1 MADKLW
7 FFYAL
12 GAAIVWGLGY
22 VLSQKLLQ
30 QYEMSTTFLIFM
42 CCLLALP
49 LYFTLSFAM
58 GDFQDGMDL
67 LRRDWR
73 AFALVCIIS
82 VTVVGGNYLITNSIV
97 EKNAALAS
105 LVEITYPLFTLLFA
119 YLILKEVQVNLYTGI
134 GSLMILCGVGLI
146 YLKS

>member
-30 QYEMSTTFLIFM
+30 EYEMSTTFLIFM

-49 LYFTLSFAM
+49 LYFY
-58 GDFQDGMDL
+58 
-67 LRRDWR
+67 LRERR
-73 AFALVCIIS
+73 
-82 VTVVGGNYLITNSIV
+82 
-97 EKNAALAS
+97 
-105 LVEITYPLFTLLFA
+105 
-119 YLILKEVQVNLYTGI
+119 KEEMNP
-134 GSLMILCGVGLI
+134 
-146 YLKS
+146 